1 MPETTRNKLEPV
13 VAGGR
18 GLGERAVKVGERA
31 GFGFTGGAGVPASR
45 VCKWVWRSFGSRG
58 RPPHRRHKLLANIQH
73 GLRLGGHGGVAAY
86 GTKRMR

>member
-31 GFGFTGGAGVPASR
+31 GFGFTGGAGVRAS
-45 VCKWVWRSFGSRG
+45 
-58 RPPHRRHKLLANIQH
+58 HRRHKLLANIQH